1 MKTTDHETTPTP
13 IIDESLPE
21 IVKNFLRQGGRLE
34 SIRLHADGH
43 WSHQGHRIEN
53 PRIKALFHRSIERTE
68 GGTWVLHIK
77 PFTYPIE
84 VEDTAYFVEQIAQD
98 DDDAIVLTLSDQSQE
113 RLDTATL
120 EYASQGRLYCEVKRD
135 QAPKTRAR
143 FLRQPY
149 YELAERVELDE
160 RGHLC
165 LLLSSERVDLG
176 PAPDEA

>member
-1 MKTTDHETTPTP
+1 MKTTDQETTQAPV
-13 IIDESLPE
+13 IDESLPE

-53 PRIKALFHRSIERTE
+53 PRILALFNRSIERTE
-68 GGTWVLHIK
+68 GGTWILHIK

-84 VEDTAYFVEQIAQD
+84 VEDTPYFIEQIAQD
-98 DDDAIVLTLSDQSQE
+98 EEGLLLTLSDRSQE
-113 RLDTATL
+113 RLDTQTL
-120 EYASQGRLYCEVKRD
+120 EYASQGRLYCEVKRG
-135 QAPKTRAR
+135 QASKTRAR

-165 LLLSSERVDLG
+165 LMLPHTRVDLG
-176 PAPDEA
+176 PAPDEG